1 MSNYILRRI
10 GLAIVTFFGITVLVF
25 MISSMASG
33 SPLELLL
40 SNQNISPAEVER
52 QRIKLGLD
60 QPVYIQYFSWLKN
73 FLQGNLGESYR
84 TGQPVMKMIMDGL
97 GPTLLLTLSAVIV
110 SCLISLPLG
119 IQSARFQN
127 KGWDNSSSVFSFLA
141 TSTPSFFLALIF
153 LYLFAVKLKWLP
165 IGGMYDSGK
174 PETPASLLRH
184 LLMPAV
190 VLGMQMVGSLIQYT
204 RSSMLEVMREDYGT
218 QGACGYYKAC
228 SEKFPDTRCHLFGNG
243 DSAFNRRSGCNGTG
257 VFVAGNRKPDDKIH
271 RQPGLSGSN
280 GDHGSCCG
288 RRSDI

>member
-110 SCLISLPLG
+110 ACLISLPLG
-119 IQSARFQN
+119 IQSARFQFLRVFFFSYIYAQFFP
-127 KGWDNSSSVFSFLA
+127 GIDFPVSVC
-141 TSTPSFFLALIF
+141 
-153 LYLFAVKLKWLP
+153 
-165 IGGMYDSGK
+165 GK
-174 PETPASLLRH
+174 AEMAANR
-184 LLMPAV
+184 
-190 VLGMQMVGSLIQYT
+190 
-204 RSSMLEVMREDYGT
+204 
-218 QGACGYYKAC
+218 
-228 SEKFPDTRCHLFGNG
+228 GNVR
-243 DSAFNRRSGCNGTG
+243 FR
-257 VFVAGNRKPDDKIH
+257 
-271 RQPGLSGSN
+271 
-280 GDHGSCCG
+280 
-288 RRSDI
+288 

>member
-110 SCLISLPLG
+110 ACLISLPLG
-119 IQSARFQN
+119 IQ
-127 KGWDNSSSVFSFLA
+127 
-141 TSTPSFFLALIF
+141 
-153 LYLFAVKLKWLP
+153 
-165 IGGMYDSGK
+165 
-174 PETPASLLRH
+174 
-184 LLMPAV
+184 
-190 VLGMQMVGSLIQYT
+190 
-204 RSSMLEVMREDYGT
+204 
-218 QGACGYYKAC
+218 
-228 SEKFPDTRCHLFGNG
+228 
-243 DSAFNRRSGCNGTG
+243 
-257 VFVAGNRKPDDKIH
+257 
-271 RQPGLSGSN
+271 
-280 GDHGSCCG
+280 
-288 RRSDI
+288 